1 MERPLCRLS
10 IFRRRFPTFR
20 RFAFPGRR
28 GANTLFDAEG
38 ILQALF
44 DERDR
49 KVRDVYPDPRAAQR
63 LCGGNCGPAAAEG
76 VKNNVAGIAARG
88 SA

>member
-1 MERPLCRLS
+1 
-10 IFRRRFPTFR
+10 
-20 RFAFPGRR
+20 
-28 GANTLFDAEG
+28 LFDAEG
-38 ILQALF
+38 ILQALL

-49 KVRDVYPDPRAAQR
+49 QVRDVYPDPRAAQP
-63 LCGGNCGPAAAEG
+63 LCGGNRGPAATEW